1 VNNVKPTLKTQFH
14 LCLHL
19 QAAAIV
25 GQTITKGKKT
35 CSIKANTQFSVLIDS

>member
-1 VNNVKPTLKTQFH
+1 V
-14 LCLHL
+14 

-35 CSIKANTQFSVLIDS
+35 CSIKANTQFGVLIDTKSIN